1 MAKVSGVLVNL
12 ISKIGVITASSI
24 KYIGGI
30 DTREIPGWP
39 GSGGSCITLNL
50 GYTSGPPPPQACTKP
65 RFDYQFNNT
74 SKILYE
80 IGELC
85 GGSMA
90 VNGFYSDGINIY
102 LWDGGVWQ
110 TIGSC

>member
-1 MAKVSGVLVNL
+1 MATVSGVLVNL

-30 DTREIPGWP
+30 DTRELPGWP
-39 GSGGSCITLNL
+39 SGGGCVTLSL
-50 GYTSGPPPPQACTKP
+50 GYSSGPPPPSACTKP
-65 RFDYQFNNT
+65 RFDYQFD
-74 SKILYE
+74 SDLKILYE

-90 VNGFYSDGINIY
+90 VDGFYSDGINIY
-102 LWDGGVWQ
+102 LWNGGLWE

>member
-1 MAKVSGVLVNL
+1 MATVSGVLVNL
-12 ISKIGVITASSI
+12 ISKIGGITASSI

-39 GSGGSCITLNL
+39 SGGGCETLSL
-50 GYTSGPPPPQACTKP
+50 GYTSGPPPPQACTNP
-65 RFDYQFNNT
+65 RNEYQFD
-74 SKILYE
+74 SDLKILYE

-90 VNGFYSDGINIY
+90 VDGFYSDGINIY
-102 LWDGGVWQ
+102 LWNGGLWE

>member
-1 MAKVSGVLVNL
+1 MATVSGVLVSL
-12 ISKIGVITASSI
+12 ISKIDVVDATSI
-24 KYIGGI
+24 KSISGI
-30 DTREIPGWP
+30 LTSNIPDWP
-39 GSGGSCITLNL
+39 GSGGGCETLSL

-65 RFDYQFNNT
+65 RFDYQFD
-74 SKILYE
+74 SDLKILYE

-90 VNGFYSDGINIY
+90 VDGFYSDGINIY
-102 LWDGGVWQ
+102 LWNGGLWE